1 MIKKAI
7 ILAAGKGTRLRPLTY
22 GIPKP
27 LLPIKGRPIIDWILS
42 NVKTC
47 RGVEEIFVAIP
58 GVTSSEFDDRML
70 GVAHGIALDTY
81 LKKVEGNIKTI
92 PTFQMETGGDLTH
105 VLDELGISEGRIL
118 VAYGDILTRV
128 DLSQMADYHERC
140 REKLGISA
148 TVMLFEVPEKD
159 VSRFGIARV
168 VEREG
173 FNLIEEFVEKPKLEE
188 APSRLANAGYYILE
202 IDDIRDMLPR
212 KRIKVEQS
220 IFPKLAKE
228 GRLAG
233 FITKLPFWI
242 DIGTKESYELA
253 NKLAYENLIIPP
265 PVRE

>member
-1 MIKKAI
+1 MKAI

-42 NVKTC
+42 NVKSC
-47 RGVEEIFVAIP
+47 EEIEDIFVAIP
-58 GVTSSEFDDRML
+58 GATSGEFTDRML
-70 GVAHGIALDTY
+70 GVAHGISLDTY
-81 LKKVEGNIKTI
+81 LRNVSERIRTI

-105 VLDELGISEGRIL
+105 VLEQAKIDSGSVL
-118 VAYGDILTRV
+118 VAYGDILTQV
-128 DLSQMADYHERC
+128 NLKEMANYHEKC
-140 REKLGISA
+140 RKELGIAA
-148 TVMLFEVPEKD
+148 TVLLFEVPEKE
-159 VSRFGIARV
+159 VSRFGIAKV
-168 VEREG
+168 VKKRG
-173 FNLIEEFVEKPKLEE
+173 FDLIEEFVEKPKLEE

-202 IDDIRDMLPR
+202 IDDIKQILPR
-212 KRIKVEQS
+212 ERIKVEQS

-228 GRLAG
+228 GKLAG

-265 PVRE
+265 G